1 MAQKGWEPEADY
13 RNPRKACRY
22 YVVVLLNYRAV
33 FGLGFLR
40 FLCPDC
46 LVCLGHSYVRFQMDS
61 GKHPVAIRPAV
72 APNGRE
78 CRYQVPEELLAL
90 AQWAS
95 IDSHRKNYSSP
106 LAVALYCWA
115 FVTGFHLGQILA
127 GNLPKS
133 FDLDL
138 QAPVD

>member
-1 MAQKGWEPEADY
+1 
-13 RNPRKACRY
+13 
-22 YVVVLLNYRAV
+22 
-33 FGLGFLR
+33 
-40 FLCPDC
+40 
-46 LVCLGHSYVRFQMDS
+46 MDS

-78 CRYQVPEELLAL
+78 CRCQVPEELLAL

-95 IDSHRKNYSSP
+95 TDSHRKNYSSP

-127 GNLPKS
+127 GNLQKS
-133 FDLDL
+133 SDLDL
-138 QAPVD
+138 QALVD